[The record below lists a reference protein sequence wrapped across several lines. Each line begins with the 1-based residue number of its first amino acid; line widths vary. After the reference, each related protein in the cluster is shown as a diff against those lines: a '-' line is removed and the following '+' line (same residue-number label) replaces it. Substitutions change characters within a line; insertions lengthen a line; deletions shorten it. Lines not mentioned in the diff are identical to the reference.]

1 MPKFTED
8 KSHTAFISK
17 ENLTPYGLNN
27 ETIRYYRSMDIVG
40 ESDICDM
47 SEAHIVNCA
56 GVDTFNEPFRTVRP
70 FGRKDEYII
79 YVTKGEVVYHKDNNE
94 KIILKPGDGIF
105 LHSGHP
111 QEITSNAL
119 PVSFYWIHF
128 TGHQAAPTLE
138 SFGFHHEY
146 FFRANLNEHI
156 ISLFQKVFKEFLT
169 RRTEYIYAS
178 SLYLLQILVEIKRLQ
193 SESATNKK
201 TLEKSLS
208 YIHKNYLTD
217 ISIEHLAEIER
228 MSISHYRK
236 LFIERVNTPPKQYIT
251 SLRIYY
257 AANLLQYSDK
267 TIKEIAEQCGYTD
280 IGYFYRVFKKT
291 TNITPLDCRNGKR
304 IEEKQSF

>member
-1 MPKFTED
+1 MPKFTNEN
-8 KSHTAFISK
+8 SHTPLIST

-27 ETIRYYRSMDIVG
+27 ETIRYYRSIDIVG

-70 FGRKDEYII
+70 FGRKDEYFI
-79 YVTKGEVVYHKDNNE
+79 YVTKGEVIYRKNNGE
-94 KIILKPGDGIF
+94 NVVLKPGMGIF
-105 LHSGHP
+105 LHSRHR
-111 QEITSNAL
+111 QEIFSGAR

-128 TGHQAAPTLE
+128 TGYQALQTLE
-138 SFGFHHEY
+138 HFGFHHEHY
-146 FFRANLNEHI
+146 FSAPLNEHV

-169 RRTEYIYAS
+169 RKSKYIYAS
-178 SLYLLQILVEIKRLQ
+178 SLYLLQILIEIKRSQ
-193 SESATNKK
+193 DDSVSKRK
-201 TLEKSLS
+201 TLEKSLT

-217 ISIEHLAEIER
+217 ISIEQLAELEN

-236 LFIERVNTPPKQYIT
+236 IFIEHMNTPPKQYIT

-257 AANLLQYSDK
+257 AANLLQYSNK
-267 TIKEIAEQCGYTD
+267 SIKEIAEQCGYND

-291 TNITPLDCRNGKR
+291 TNMTPVNCRNVQK
-304 IEEKQSF
+304 INNKE

>member
-1 MPKFTED
+1 MPELNTKNSPNQYGNT
-8 KSHTAFISK
+8 
-17 ENLTPYGLNN
+17 ENLSPYSLNN

-70 FGRKDEYII
+70 FGRKDEYLI
-79 YVTKGEVVYHKDNNE
+79 YVTKGEVIYCKNNDE
-94 KIILKPGDGIF
+94 KVILKPGMGIF
-105 LHSGHP
+105 LHSNNR
-111 QEITSNAL
+111 QEILSGAT

-128 TGHQAAPTLE
+128 TGYQASQTLE
-138 SFGFHHEY
+138 HFGFHHEY
-146 FFRANLNEHI
+146 HFTATLSEHI

-169 RRTEYIYAS
+169 RKDEYIYAS
-178 SLYLLQILVEIKRLQ
+178 SLYLLQILIEIKRSQ
-193 SESATNKK
+193 VDSVTQRK
-201 TLEKSLS
+201 TLEKSLT

-217 ISIEHLAEIER
+217 ISIEKLAEIEH

-236 LFIERVNTPPKQYIT
+236 VFIEHVNTPPKQYIT

-257 AANLLQYSDK
+257 AANLLQYTDK
-267 TIKEIAEQCGYTD
+267 SIKEIAEQCGYND

-291 TNITPLDCRNGKR
+291 TNMTPVNCRNAKK
-304 IEEKQSF
+304 IES